1 MTMLMINFNT
11 VRNSYCKNRSSN
23 TKF

>member
-1 MTMLMINFNT
+1 MIHFNT